1 MRRASYTP
9 KQSISYITRDEM
21 TGMMRLQRTLQQVS
35 PNFRLPICSEL
46 HRLVTYLR
54 DKLVCVHV
62 QKRDMN
68 LVNKRIQYIRNT
80 GIQHLLKSINTRG
93 TYSVI
98 WQCIPNVYSSHREK
112 TSA

>member
-1 MRRASYTP
+1 M
-9 KQSISYITRDEM
+9 
-21 TGMMRLQRTLQQVS
+21 
-35 PNFRLPICSEL
+35 
-46 HRLVTYLR
+46 
-54 DKLVCVHV
+54 CVHV
-62 QKRDMN
+62 QKRDKN

-112 TSA
+112 TLPSISLAVRMMDLEPVASGVVQG